1 MTWHLKDRE
10 LERKLNDLVGGNEF
24 TEALNQASSIIG
36 IKNTITVKFG
46 PNTGHIKGSF
56 RCYFEVEELINIGY
70 DPHNW
75 NEYPNVIPPEGVLM
89 RVECENNLHT
99 ALVYKNNRWQFE
111 SGENFQGFERI
122 YKVRRYRPWE
132 DS

>member
-75 NEYPNVIPPEGVLM
+75 NEYPNVIPPEGILM
-89 RVECENNLHT
+89 RIETDKFRDCAIFKNGHWFSDYGVEASSKITCP
-99 ALVYKNNRWQFE
+99 
-111 SGENFQGFERI
+111 
-122 YKVRRYRPWE
+122 VRRFRPWE